1 MSASVLRTGQAS
13 EAFGGQSRS
22 TCLGFANPAES
33 SATSPTNVLKRSVLL
48 CLGTSGPC
56 RPCDWGAP

>member
-33 SATSPTNVLKRSVLL
+33 SATSPTNVLKRFGPVVLRHF
-48 CLGTSGPC
+48 
-56 RPCDWGAP
+56 RPLQAV